1 MATQLRVGSEAQPP
15 PQVQNPGGTEPSP
28 TGSTVGEHGC
38 PLHMHLPPAQ
48 VAPSGQRVP
57 QLPQLRMSDCKLT
70 QPSAPQHDC
79 PRLHLSPLGG
89 QPQLAPRQ
97 TVPTEQTAPQSP
109 QFRGSRE
116 TSWQLAPQHFPPH

>member
-1 MATQLRVGSEAQPP
+1 MPMQLRVGSLAQLPV
-15 PQVQNPGGTEPSP
+15 QVQKPGGTEPSP
-28 TGSTVGEHGC
+28 VGSTVGAQGW
-38 PLHMHLPPAQ
+38 PLHMQAPP
-48 VAPSGQRVP
+48 VHCAPSGQRVP
-57 QLPQLRMSDCKLT
+57 QWPQLRMSDIRLT
-70 QPSAPQHDC
+70 QPAAAQHDW

>member
-1 MATQLRVGSEAQPP
+1 MQLRVGSLAQLEPH
-15 PQVQNPGGTEPSP
+15 VQKPGGTEPSP
-28 TGSTVGEHGC
+28 VGSTIGAHGC
-38 PLHMHLPPAQ
+38 PLHMHAPPVQ
-48 VAPSGQRVP
+48 SAPSAHLVP
-57 QLPQLRMSDCKLT
+57 QWPQLRMSDCKLT
-70 QPSAPQHDC
+70 QPAAPQHDW